1 MACWRCFCR
10 VSPCPRR
17 PRSSSSHASSSAMD
31 CFSIR
36 RSGTPSPSAA
46 ASGPAPAAGT
56 VSARDAACKSLMTSA
71 TASWAASTAARAG
84 SSTGS
89 AFGAPT
95 SWMNALMS
103 WAVNRLPFAGTTG
116 ALIRGSV
123 PLMPSVPADDA
134 EDGAVL
140 VTMVLA
146 TEAASLKASGF
157 LSSRGDGADAGAGGG
172 DVVGARSGAR
182 APLGRGTGGGLFTGL
197 RAGSWAGLAVSLAI
211 KSRSALRMSSR
222 TNGRAS
228 AAFSG
233 PESLLLA
240 LYAMSS
246 PLPRKASRECCR
258 RRALRMEG
266 NGKCVTVGQRARA

>member
-1 MACWRCFCR
+1 
-10 VSPCPRR
+10 
-17 PRSSSSHASSSAMD
+17 MD
-31 CFSIR
+31 CLSLR
-36 RSGTPSPSAA
+36 RSGTARPSAA
-46 ASGPAPAAGT
+46 GAGASAAGT
-56 VSARDAACKSLMTSA
+56 ASAREAVWRSLMTSA

-84 SSTGS
+84 SSTVS
-89 AFGAPT
+89 VLGAPT

-103 WAVNRLPFAGTTG
+103 WAVNRFPLAGTTG
-116 ALIRGSV
+116 ARARGSV
-123 PLMPSVPADDA
+123 PLIPSVPADDA
-134 EDGAVL
+134 DDGAVL

-182 APLGRGTGGGLFTGL
+182 APLGRGTGGGLLTGR
-197 RAGSWAGLAVSLAI
+197 RAGSWAGLAVSLAMR
-211 KSRSALRMSSR
+211 SRSALRMSSR
-222 TNGRAS
+222 TNGRDS

-258 RRALRMEG
+258 RRALRMAG
-266 NGKCVTVGQRARA
+266 NSRGGTKGQRARA